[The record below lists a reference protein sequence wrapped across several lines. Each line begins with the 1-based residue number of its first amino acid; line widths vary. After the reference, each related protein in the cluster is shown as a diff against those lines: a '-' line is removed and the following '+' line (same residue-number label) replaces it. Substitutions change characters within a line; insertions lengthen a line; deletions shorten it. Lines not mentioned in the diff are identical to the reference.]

1 MVALGIVT
9 TWYVWLTRQQVHATK
24 TSQRPYV
31 YLDVAGEGG
40 GLIEFAIANYG
51 DWWVIEVDPDNGRA
65 RLTRTSLTRTRRRE
79 WRYRTNWISG

>member
-1 MVALGIVT
+1 V
-9 TWYVWLTRQQVHATK
+9 
-24 TSQRPYV
+24 SSS
-31 YLDVAGEGG
+31 GEGG

-65 RLTRTSLTRTRRRE
+65 RFTRTSLIRTRRRE